1 MTLQRCFM
9 TLQRCFMAQTHNI
22 HKAHTPG
29 AYTCT
34 DGHPRT
40 HAQTDTH
47 AHTRTLTMY
56 IHKRIHQVHTL
67 VHVHIHV
74 HTHKIDTHAHTRPST
89 VHIHKHTHRCTYTY
103 RRQCTDTE
111 HTSSTYTCTFI
122 HPRTHTH
129 TQIDADARIHLHT
142 TPHRTAT
149 HHTAPHC
156 TATHHT
162 TSSSPTRP
170 LLLTKPY
177 DYHSLYHAHFIHL
190 DTRRLVYDET
200 FALAPRSPPQL
211 PMSPGITT
219 LSHTCGRNDQ
229 MPNPQDRQA
238 QSRDDAPSG
247 KIRGAKASNRDAPC
261 RDDAAR
267 LGRSLTFFG
276 PPLE

>member
-1 MTLQRCFM
+1 MYRRSSENSVWCGVVPGVARHLFSHKVC
-9 TLQRCFMAQTHNI
+9 LEGSQT
-22 HKAHTPG
+22 
-29 AYTCT
+29 
-34 DGHPRT
+34 
-40 HAQTDTH
+40 QT
-47 AHTRTLTMY
+47 
-56 IHKRIHQVHTL
+56 
-67 VHVHIHV
+67 
-74 HTHKIDTHAHTRPST
+74 
-89 VHIHKHTHRCTYTY
+89 
-103 RRQCTDTE
+103 RQCTDTE

-219 LSHTCGRNDQ
+219 LSHTCGRNDH
-229 MPNPQDRQA
+229 PRRQA
-238 QSRDDAPSG
+238 GQAQTTAKHDALSGKMRAKPGSQGAPSG
-247 KIRGAKASNRDAPC
+247 SARGEREY
-261 RDDAAR
+261 
-267 LGRSLTFFG
+267 G
-276 PPLE
+276 

>member
-1 MTLQRCFM
+1 MLFS
-9 TLQRCFMAQTHNI
+9 
-22 HKAHTPG
+22 
-29 AYTCT
+29 
-34 DGHPRT
+34 
-40 HAQTDTH
+40 
-47 AHTRTLTMY
+47 
-56 IHKRIHQVHTL
+56 QVRSDAK
-67 VHVHIHV
+67 HIHLYFY
-74 HTHKIDTHAHTRPST
+74 TST
-89 VHIHKHTHRCTYTY
+89 YTYTYTNRRRCTYT
-103 RRQCTDTE
+103 
-111 HTSSTYTCTFI
+111 
-122 HPRTHTH
+122 PTH
-129 TQIDADARIHLHT
+129 HT

-276 PPLE
+276 PPH